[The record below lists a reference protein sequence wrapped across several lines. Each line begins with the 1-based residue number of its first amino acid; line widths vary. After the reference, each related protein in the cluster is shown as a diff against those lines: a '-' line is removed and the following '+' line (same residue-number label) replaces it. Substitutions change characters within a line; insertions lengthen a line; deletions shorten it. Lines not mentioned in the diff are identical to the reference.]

1 MFSKERCS
9 LIHLHS
15 QSAFHLPCMLNSLP
29 GGSAVCLCFIL
40 VLTSVFLPSWAS
52 PMAQMV
58 KNLPA
63 MWETWVQS
71 EFGRSLR
78 EGNGYLLQY
87 SCLENPRD
95 RGAWQATVHGIA
107 KSQMSMHALHTH
119 AHTHTHTVAFR
130 SLRASCTMLLLR
142 LPRNQ
147 KQPRQ
152 QLPSSVSALGD
163 SSTKH
168 WTLLSVPS
176 PRARSASCSH
186 DLCVFA

>member
-1 MFSKERCS
+1 
-9 LIHLHS
+9 
-15 QSAFHLPCMLNSLP
+15 
-29 GGSAVCLCFIL
+29 
-40 VLTSVFLPSWAS
+40 
-52 PMAQMV
+52 MV
-58 KNLPA
+58 KNPPA
-63 MWETWVQS
+63 SAGDARDVGS
-71 EFGRSLR
+71 VLGPGRFLR

-107 KSQMSMHALHTH
+107 KSQMSMHAHTP
-119 AHTHTHTVAFR
+119 THTAAFR

-142 LPRNQ
+142 LLRNQ

-152 QLPSSVSALGD
+152 QLPSSISALGD

-176 PRARSASCSH
+176 PRAGTASCSH
-186 DLCVFA
+186 YLCVFAFCLFQSSNSYSTDSLY

>member
-1 MFSKERCS
+1 
-9 LIHLHS
+9 
-15 QSAFHLPCMLNSLP
+15 
-29 GGSAVCLCFIL
+29 V
-40 VLTSVFLPSWAS
+40 
-52 PMAQMV
+52 V
-58 KNLPA
+58 KNPPA
-63 MWETWVQS
+63 SAGDARDVGS
-71 EFGRSLR
+71 VPGLGRSLR

-186 DLCVFA
+186 DLCVFAFCSFQPSNSYSTDSLY